1 MNRRGLDAAIRG
13 ADMAI
18 GNGDKVK
25 VEYTGKL
32 ADGSVFD
39 TSKGRRPLEFVVGSK
54 TVIPGFEKAV
64 IGRDKGDAV
73 TVVIPAAEAYG
84 ESDPELVFTVARSQM
99 PETIPLE
106 PGTPIQLSNEQ
117 GQMDVVITEVGPQE
131 VTLDA
136 NHPLAGKDLT
146 FDIEIVDVEPAK
158 N

>member
-1 MNRRGLDAAIRG
+1 
-13 ADMAI
+13 MAI
-18 GNGDKVK
+18 GNGDKVR
-25 VEYTGKL
+25 VDYTGKL
-32 ADGSVFD
+32 ADGAVFD
-39 TSKGRRPLEFVVGSK
+39 SSKGKRPLEFVVGSK

-64 IGRDKGDAV
+64 VGREKGDSL

-84 ESDPELVFTVARSQM
+84 EADPELVFTVERSRM
-99 PETIPLE
+99 PAEIPLE

-117 GQMDVVITEVGPQE
+117 GQMDVVITGVGPEE